1 MNEKSN
7 NDGLGFLWT
16 KRTIWYSVLHNIVR
30 ACSMFYPYEEL
41 EFIETKGS
49 RYIAQTAVVA
59 GQHVAQQQQRRV
71 MAVAQ
76 PTAPTRL

>member
-1 MNEKSN
+1 
-7 NDGLGFLWT
+7 
-16 KRTIWYSVLHNIVR
+16 
-30 ACSMFYPYEEL
+30 MFYPYEEL

-76 PTAPTRL
+76 PTAPTRLWAGENHRDLYPSFCSGLELTQASM